1 MFDSLTSR
9 ATFYDIT
16 GYLIPGICAEGVAW
30 LWLYAIRP
38 ELAVALLS
46 GPLWLHGGFVIAII
60 LVATGY
66 VAGHLMNSFSSLVFQ
81 KWICKERFERAANWR
96 DRIQNDPSA
105 RTERIAQRASE
116 VFDIPLEV
124 VNTYELRIRGEE
136 GLPQSF
142 VTGFSFLAF
151 YGMNRTLALLSAL
164 AVIPCCAI
172 AYRIKLIPC
181 SCFSVLIA
189 LVLTIGATFLFLYQ
203 YLRFAVKYHDYLAST
218 LLVKSKLETEQITH
232 SHRDDNVESTIKGCP
247 SSPTNTED

>member
-30 LWLYAIRP
+30 LWLYAFRHDT
-38 ELAVALLS
+38 ATALLS

-81 KWICKERFERAANWR
+81 KWICKERFERASNWQK
-96 DRIQNDPSA
+96 RIQTNPSA
-105 RTERIAQRASE
+105 RTERIEQRASE

-172 AYRIKLIPC
+172 ACRTKLIPC
-181 SCFSVLIA
+181 PCFSVLIA
-189 LVLTIGATFLFLYQ
+189 LVLTIGATFLFLNQ
-203 YLRFAVKYHDYLAST
+203 YLRFAAKYHDYLAST
-218 LLVKSKLETEQITH
+218 LLVKSHLEIDRRAQTQREDAND
-232 SHRDDNVESTIKGCP
+232 SSTKASARQP
-247 SSPTNTED
+247 MMPEE